1 MFATYSR
8 YKDFWIF
15 ADDKS
20 GTSSGQVKVIAKD
33 KLIKFVS
40 NEADVVQYG
49 KYAWLSTD
57 KAPGADENIV
67 IAISSMKS
75 PYI

>member
-1 MFATYSR
+1 
-8 YKDFWIF
+8 
-15 ADDKS
+15 
-20 GTSSGQVKVIAKD
+20 VKVIAKD
-33 KLIKFVS
+33 KVIKFVS

-57 KAPGADENIV
+57 KAPGADENII